1 MKKIIVVAALAMMTS
16 FASAQVKSTSSSF
29 ELNLG
34 GNLSVFMQNKSTLA
48 LKDNQVKQIDVYR
61 RRYEDDYNSWSRSKK
76 HSAREIQ
83 YKRNEMIQNIRI
95 EIENVLTINQREQW
109 YSYDDRYDRKRY
121 YSKNHKYDKKKHKHK
136 KGKGHGHRHH
146 YD

>member
-1 MKKIIVVAALAMMTS
+1 MKKIIVAAALAMITS

-34 GNLSVFMQNKSTLA
+34 GNVSIFMQNKSTLA
-48 LKDNQVKQIDVYR
+48 LKDNQVKQIEVYR

-76 HSAREIQ
+76 HSDREIQ
-83 YKRNEMIQNIRI
+83 YKRNEMVQNIRI

-109 YSYDDRYDRKRY
+109 YSYDDRYDRNQY
-121 YSKNHKYDKKKHKHK
+121 YHKHHKQDKKKHKNK
-136 KGKGHGHRHH
+136 KGKGHGHGHH
-146 YD
+146 CD